1 MHRDRRLRA
10 PVRGGGERAAGTS
23 GGVLSG
29 ELTAGP
35 DEAGLRLDTFLA
47 ARGAAPSR
55 AAAQKL
61 IEAGVVTVGGLPRPK
76 NHRLA
81 AGDSVAVA
89 PVEDTAAGSGDVPFE
104 VVFEDEH
111 LLVIDKPAGVVIHP
125 APGHRGPTLAG
136 ALTGRAA
143 GGPDPE
149 RAGIV
154 HRLDRDTSGL
164 LVVAK
169 SEEAH
174 AALRRLMRAR
184 QITREYLTLVD
195 GRPATESGT
204 IDAPIGRDRVRRTV
218 VSTRTDRGRAAV
230 THFRVLEGLPRTT
243 LLRVRL
249 ETGRTHQIRAH
260 MAAIGHP
267 ICGDR
272 EYGGANCGK
281 KIGLKRQFLHSER
294 LMFRHPL
301 SGEPLQCESK
311 PPVDL
316 RRALDVARRE
326 PVSGGPDGD

>member
-1 MHRDRRLRA
+1 
-10 PVRGGGERAAGTS
+10 V
-23 GGVLSG
+23 
-29 ELTAGP
+29 LTAGP
-35 DEAGLRLDTFLA
+35 EDAGTRLDAFLA
-47 ARGAAPSR
+47 QRGAAPSR
-55 AAAQKL
+55 AAAQRL
-61 IEAGVVTVGGLPRPK
+61 IEAGAVTVGGRSRPK

-81 AGDSVAVA
+81 
-89 PVEDTAAGSGDVPFE
+89 SGDEVAIARAEEEPAATGEVPFE
-104 VVFEDEH
+104 VVFEDDY
-111 LLVIDKPAGVVIHP
+111 LLVVDKPAGVVIHP
-125 APGHRGPTLAG
+125 APGHRGPTLAQ
-136 ALTGRAA
+136 ALAGRAA
-143 GGPDPE
+143 GGADPG

-164 LVVAK
+164 LVVAR

-174 AALRRLMRAR
+174 AALRRMMRAR
-184 QITREYLTLVD
+184 QIVREYLALVG
-195 GRPATESGT
+195 GRPAAESGT
-204 IDAPIGRDRVRRTV
+204 IDAPIGRDRIRRTV
-218 VSTRTDRGRAAV
+218 VSTRTDRARAAV
-230 THFRVLEGLPRTT
+230 THFRVLERLPRTT

-272 EYGGANCGK
+272 HYGGANCGK
-281 KIGLKRQFLHSER
+281 QIGLERQFLHAAR
-294 LMFRHPL
+294 LMFSHPF